1 MRGPIQLPAA
11 VRKAQPWKNGG
22 GRTTTIV
29 EVPPDGNLDT
39 LDWRISI
46 ADIDSP
52 GPFSLFPGMTRH
64 LMVLKGGVQLV
75 GQDADATLGIT
86 EGPFRFS
93 GDRRIYA
100 TPLVTGTRV
109 LNVMVRRDRFDGS
122 LRRTTSGSEQPGDNI
137 AVYVADMAA
146 VATIAGWDYHLSS
159 EDGLML
165 TGPAEVLVSPG
176 LIAVDISCR

>member
-1 MRGPIQLPAA
+1 MRSPIHLPAA
-11 VRKAQPWKNGG
+11 VRKAQPWQNGG
-22 GRTTTIV
+22 GRTTTIMQ
-29 EVPPDGNLDT
+29 VPSDASLDT

-64 LMVLKGGVQLV
+64 LMVLKGGVQLI
-75 GQDADATLGIT
+75 GENADATLGIA
-86 EGPFRFS
+86 EGAFRFS

-100 TPLVTGTRV
+100 TPLVKGTRV
-109 LNVMVRRDRFDGS
+109 LNVIVRRGRFDGS
-122 LRRTTSGSEQPGDNI
+122 LRRTTFGSEQRGDNI
-137 AVYVADMAA
+137 AVYVADKAA
-146 VATIAGWDYHLSS
+146 VVTIAGWDYHLSG

-165 TGPAEVLVSPG
+165 TGPGEVLVSSG